1 MDLDIEKIAGLS
13 RLALTDAEKQRFT
26 KDFDGIVNYI
36 KQLQAVDTE
45 GVQPVNGGTDQENVF
60 RDPALNSKN
69 DREALV
75 EAFPKEVENLLE
87 VPKIFS

>member
-13 RLALTDAEKQRFT
+13 RLALTDAEKARFA
-26 KDFDGIVNYI
+26 KDFEGIVGYI

-45 GVQPVNGGTDQENVF
+45 GVKPVNGGTDEENVF
-60 RDPALNSKN
+60 RNPELNSKN

-75 EAFPKEVENLLE
+75 KAFPKAVDELLE